1 MQTKSQTKS
10 EAIVF
15 LSILLPDYCPNIRLA
30 SGDWKPVILRMT
42 LRLINSIVKIENTQP
57 LKLEGK
63 KWAENMQ

>member
-15 LSILLPDYCPNIRLA
+15 LSILLPDIKLA

-42 LRLINSIVKIENTQP
+42 FRLINSIVKIENTQP
-57 LKLEGK
+57 LKLERK
-63 KWAENMQ
+63 KWTENMQ